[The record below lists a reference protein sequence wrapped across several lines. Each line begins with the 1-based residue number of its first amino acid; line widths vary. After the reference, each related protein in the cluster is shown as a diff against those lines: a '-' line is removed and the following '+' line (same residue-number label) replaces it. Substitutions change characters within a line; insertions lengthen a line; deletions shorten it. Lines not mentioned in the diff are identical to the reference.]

1 MEYFPRLLK
10 KYREEVVPDL
20 QKKFKYKNIMQVPKL
35 EKIVVNMGVGEAI
48 ENSKALDAAMDD
60 LMTITGQRPKVT
72 QARKAISN
80 FKLRAGMSIGCFV
93 TLRGWRMYEFLDR
106 LINIAIPRV
115 RDFRGLPDKSLDGR
129 GNYNFGLK
137 EQIVFP
143 EIDYDK
149 IDKIRGMN
157 ITFVT
162 TAKTDEEAIELLKG
176 LGMPFVKREQTSE
189 VMEA

>member
-10 KYREEVVPDL
+10 KYREEIIPDL
-20 QKKFKYKNIMQVPKL
+20 QKKFKYKNIMQVPRL

-48 ENSKALDAAMDD
+48 ENSKALDAAMED
-60 LMTITGQRPKVT
+60 LMVITGQKAKVT
-72 QARKAISN
+72 KARKAISN

-157 ITFVT
+157 ITIVT

-176 LGMPFVKREQTSE
+176 FGMPFIKREEKAQLSE
-189 VMEA
+189 A